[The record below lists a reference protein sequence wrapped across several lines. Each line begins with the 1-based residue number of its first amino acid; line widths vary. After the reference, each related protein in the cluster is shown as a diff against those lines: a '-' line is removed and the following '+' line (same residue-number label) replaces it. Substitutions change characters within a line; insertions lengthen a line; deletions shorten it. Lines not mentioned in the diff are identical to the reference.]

1 MAHKSQSLRG
11 IAKLSFCLV
20 ACVFII
26 ELKKTLIDK
35 NPKMYD
41 YLEVL
46 NQVQAFFGVFFFIKS
61 RKIHFRGCLTS
72 LGNDEILECFALNAR
87 IWG

>member
-41 YLEVL
+41 YLEVT
-46 NQVQAFFGVFFFIKS
+46 NQGHAFLGFFIRS
-61 RKIHFRGCLTS
+61 RKIYFRGCLAS

>member
-1 MAHKSQSLRG
+1 MAHKSQSLRW

-46 NQVQAFFGVFFFIKS
+46 NQVQAFFGVFLLSKVGKS
-61 RKIHFRGCLTS
+61 I
-72 LGNDEILECFALNAR
+72 LGAALLLWVMMR
-87 IWG
+87 F

>member
-1 MAHKSQSLRG
+1 M
-11 IAKLSFCLV
+11 SFCLV

-46 NQVQAFFGVFFFIKS
+46 NQVQAFLGVFFIKS
-61 RKIHFRGCLTS
+61 RKIHFRGYLTS